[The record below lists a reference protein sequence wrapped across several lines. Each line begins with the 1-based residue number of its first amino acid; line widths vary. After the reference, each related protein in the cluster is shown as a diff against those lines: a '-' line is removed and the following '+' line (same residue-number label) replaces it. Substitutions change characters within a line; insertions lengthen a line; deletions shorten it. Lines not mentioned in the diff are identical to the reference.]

1 MNEPAYVSVDIE
13 ASGPVPGAYSML
25 AIGACLVS
33 NPTVGFY
40 VELQPLNDA
49 FVPEAMATCGL
60 DLGQLKQTG
69 LPPEQAMA
77 TFAEWLGE
85 KAGDKPVFVGYP
97 VAFDWLF
104 VAWYFH
110 TFLGRNPFG
119 VGGVDIRSY
128 YMGMM
133 GVDYFAARKDRMIEG
148 IRPTKELTH
157 NALDDARDQGQLFR
171 RMLERRAGE
180 PEG

>member
-1 MNEPAYVSVDIE
+1 MSEPAYVSVDIE
-13 ASGPVPGAYSML
+13 ASGPIPGEYSML
-25 AIGACLVS
+25 SIGACLVA

-40 VELQPLNDA
+40 AELRPLTDA
-49 FVPEAMATCGL
+49 FVPEAMAACHL
-60 DLGQLKQTG
+60 DLAELAETG
-69 LPPEQAMA
+69 LRPEEAMA
-77 TFAEWLGE
+77 TFAEWLAE

-110 TFLGRNPFG
+110 RFLGRNPFG
-119 VGGVDIRSY
+119 VGGVDIRTY

-133 GVDYFAARKDRMIEG
+133 GVDWSASRKDRMIEG

-157 NALDDARDQGQLFR
+157 NALDDARDQALLFT
-171 RMLERRAGE
+171 RMLKRRAGE
-180 PEG
+180 PD